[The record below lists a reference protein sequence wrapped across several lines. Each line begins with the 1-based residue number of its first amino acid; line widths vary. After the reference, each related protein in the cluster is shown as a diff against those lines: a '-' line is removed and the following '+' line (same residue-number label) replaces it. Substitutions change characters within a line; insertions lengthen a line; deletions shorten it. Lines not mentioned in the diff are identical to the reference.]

1 MLLDYKYIAAL
12 AIRAQNND
20 SIAFTELY
28 ALTHQKEYAFAC
40 NYLKDPV
47 LAQDAIQETYIRA
60 YKNIS
65 QLKDTSRFVSWLHS
79 INFRVCYTMLEKKK
93 NTKENLGEESYRDII
108 DPNPS
113 NNPELRTLA
122 KNESSAMKTYLE
134 RPPLKVRQVVIMRYI
149 NEMNLEDI
157 SEAMHCSLSSVKRY
171 LVKAR
176 KIMRDYLKERKL

>member
-1 MLLDYKYIAAL
+1 MQFRKLIFEPIKTFPNLKIPVALFPGCILLIFE
-12 AIRAQNND
+12 
-20 SIAFTELY
+20 S
-28 ALTHQKEYAFAC
+28 
-40 NYLKDPV
+40 
-47 LAQDAIQETYIRA
+47 AIQCW
-60 YKNIS
+60 K
-65 QLKDTSRFVSWLHS
+65 
-79 INFRVCYTMLEKKK
+79 KKK

-122 KNESSAMKTYLE
+122 KNESSAIKTYLE
-134 RPPLKVRQVVIMRYI
+134 RLPLKVRQVVIMRYI

>member
-1 MLLDYKYIAAL
+1 MQFRKLIFEPIKTFPNLKIPVALFPGCILLI
-12 AIRAQNND
+12 
-20 SIAFTELY
+20 
-28 ALTHQKEYAFAC
+28 
-40 NYLKDPV
+40 
-47 LAQDAIQETYIRA
+47 
-60 YKNIS
+60 
-65 QLKDTSRFVSWLHS
+65 
-79 INFRVCYTMLEKKK
+79 LEKKK
-93 NTKENLGEESYRDII
+93 NTKEDLGEESYRDII

-134 RPPLKVRQVVIMRYI
+134 RLPLKVRQVVIMRYI